1 MSDRFDFT
9 VVLEPQPEGGFTVSV
24 PALPEVVT
32 EGDSEAEG
40 DGDGGRCHSP
50 SSDVPARSWDPNT
63 RRRATDSTEN
73 HRRRM
78 SLSLP
83 AVNARQVLAAL
94 RRAGF
99 VGPGIRQSSCTWS
112 TPMTLVVPL
121 RSRSMVHEASRRELS
136 AISPVR
142 QVSPLMSFVVI
153 CDLSGDAQPPDV
165 SRKVAYP
172 AEKIR
177 TGLTRQ
183 RRKRSQLEAYC
194 LSVSAILPG
203 LVVVGANYYWQAR
216 HSS

>member
-1 MSDRFDFT
+1 MGS
-9 VVLEPQPEGGFTVSV
+9 QY
-24 PALPEVVT
+24 PAPRNRRS
-32 EGDSEAEG
+32 GK
-40 DGDGGRCHSP
+40 SP
-50 SSDVPARSWDPNT
+50 SPHEPLLACRKCTAGSCCL
-63 RRRATDSTEN
+63 ATCRLCRTGYQ
-73 HRRRM
+73 
-78 SLSLP
+78 
-83 AVNARQVLAAL
+83 AV
-94 RRAGF
+94 
-99 VGPGIRQSSCTWS
+99 IMYWS